1 LIETKEGKKVWY
13 TRSKWC

>member
-1 LIETKEGKKVWY
+1 LIETKEGKKVWH